1 MNSIQRVF
9 GKKRVFLPVIHVHS
23 WNQADQNARVA
34 HENGA
39 DGVLLIN
46 QGSPA
51 SVTLR
56 AAYQVAKD
64 YPELWVGINLLGGD
78 VEDIM
83 EAILGSNIRGVWSDD
98 AGITLKTTLEE
109 IQKAKARRARCSW
122 EGLLLSG
129 VAFKYQDPVPED
141 LWGPVAFLASQAGV
155 DVVVTSGPAT
165 GEPADPM
172 KLAIMRQAI
181 GDHALGVASG
191 VSEENVE
198 PFLETTNVFVVS
210 SSLLQPG
217 TGDLFDPNKMR
228 RLSDRIPRND

>member
-23 WNQADQNARVA
+23 WHQADQNAQVA
-34 HENGA
+34 RENGA

-46 QGSPA
+46 QGSSA

-56 AAYQVAKD
+56 AAHQVAKD

-78 VEDIM
+78 AEDLM
-83 EAILGSNIRGVWSDD
+83 ETLQGSSIRGVWSDH
-98 AGITLKTTLEE
+98 AGITPRTTLEDVL
-109 IQKAKARRARCSW
+109 KTKARRDRTAW
-122 EGLLLSG
+122 DGLLLSG
-129 VAFKYQDPVPED
+129 VAFKYQDPVAPD
-141 LWGPVAFLASQAGV
+141 QWGPVAFLASQAGV

-165 GEPADPM
+165 GDPADPQ
-172 KLAIMRQAI
+172 KLALMRQAI

-191 VSEENVE
+191 ISEKNVD
-198 PFLETTNVFVVS
+198 PFLETTNVFIVA

-217 TGDLFDPNKMR
+217 LGDLFDPDKMR